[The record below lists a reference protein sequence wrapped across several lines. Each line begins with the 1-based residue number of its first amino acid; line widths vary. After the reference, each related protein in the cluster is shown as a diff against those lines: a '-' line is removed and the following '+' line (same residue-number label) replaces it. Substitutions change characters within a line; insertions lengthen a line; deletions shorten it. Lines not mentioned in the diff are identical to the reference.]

1 MFVMRHAALPFGG
14 SSHCLRCSQTLN
26 CSSASP
32 PALLIVQFKYLV
44 ASMLLIGP
52 SQILFAGLLDSMR
65 SESFSRDLRRF
76 DQCGPFVDLA
86 LDEFLEIFGRPA
98 LGCNQNGA
106 ELPQAF
112 LGRRSAHRGDSGIAA
127 TVALWS
133 FCTIAAG
140 V

>member
-1 MFVMRHAALPFGG
+1 MPPLLTDAQLLKCTRRALE
-14 SSHCLRCSQTLN
+14 CR
-26 CSSASP
+26 SP

-86 LDEFLEIFGRPA
+86 LDEFL
-98 LGCNQNGA
+98 
-106 ELPQAF
+106 
-112 LGRRSAHRGDSGIAA
+112 
-127 TVALWS
+127 
-133 FCTIAAG
+133 
-140 V
+140 